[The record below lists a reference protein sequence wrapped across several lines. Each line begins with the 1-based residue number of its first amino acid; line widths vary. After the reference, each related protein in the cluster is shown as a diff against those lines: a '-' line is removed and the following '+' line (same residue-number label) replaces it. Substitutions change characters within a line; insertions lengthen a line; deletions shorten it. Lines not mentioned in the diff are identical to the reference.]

1 MTSAPPIDAA
11 ITVRLEMPNRAPR
24 LAGFRHFWL
33 KRVVGFYP
41 SQHCAGCLK
50 GSYVEGVVG
59 VDMPAAVD
67 LQFGAAA
74 GELFY
79 LCGVASPYQ
88 WANNAHLAFRA
99 TPGSL
104 ARLML
109 SNGGLVTVANA
120 APVLFTDAQALEFY
134 PRKGRAF
141 LTCRNLQL
149 GAALRH
155 GGLY

>member
-1 MTSAPPIDAA
+1 MPSAPPIDIA
-11 ITVRLEMPNRAPR
+11 INVRLEMPDRATH
-24 LAGFRHFWL
+24 LTGFRHFWL

-41 SQHCAGCLK
+41 GQHCAGCLK

-59 VDMPAAVD
+59 VDMPAAID

-88 WANNAHLAFRA
+88 WARNAHLAFRA
-99 TPGSL
+99 MPGSL
-104 ARLML
+104 ARLTL
-109 SNGGLVTVANA
+109 FNGGLVTVANA

-134 PRKGRAF
+134 PGKGTAF
-141 LTCRNLQL
+141 LTCRNFQF
-149 GAALRH
+149 GAALHH
-155 GGLY
+155 GALL

>member
-1 MTSAPPIDAA
+1 MPSAPPIDTV
-11 ITVRLEMPNRAPR
+11 ITVPLEMPNRAPR
-24 LAGFRHFWL
+24 LTGFRHFWL

-50 GSYVEGVVG
+50 GSYVDDVVG
-59 VDMPAAVD
+59 VDMPAGAN

-99 TPGSL
+99 TPIASR
-104 ARLML
+104 ACRC
-109 SNGGLVTVANA
+109 STA
-120 APVLFTDAQALEFY
+120 AW
-134 PRKGRAF
+134 
-141 LTCRNLQL
+141 
-149 GAALRH
+149 
-155 GGLY
+155 

>member
-1 MTSAPPIDAA
+1 MPSAPPISSA
-11 ITVRLEMPNRAPR
+11 TLRLEMPDQAAR
-24 LAGFRHFWL
+24 LTGFRHFWL

-104 ARLML
+104 ARLTL
-109 SNGGLVTVANA
+109 FKGGLVTVVNA
-120 APVLFTDAQALEFY
+120 APVMFTDAQALEFY
-134 PRKGRAF
+134 PGKGKAF
-141 LTCRNLQL
+141 LTCRNFHF

-155 GGLY
+155 GGLS